1 MGGREQRWRVRMR
14 DRAGGRREGG
24 RLPFR
29 FHNSLRE
36 LIRISR
42 LVSAA
47 KGRFVMRSGA
57 DQKSSPPLP
66 GLYLP
71 V

>member
-1 MGGREQRWRVRMR
+1 MQA
-14 DRAGGRREGG
+14 RAEGG
-24 RLPFR
+24 RLQFR

-42 LVSAA
+42 FVSAA
-47 KGRFVMRSGA
+47 KGRFVMRSVV